1 MGRLRLHPEVML
13 EIGRGSLLFV
23 MVYLYWRSGNHELR
37 TYGWLSDTTRQA
49 DLWTTWVSRGPG
61 LLIGCVDTCEA
72 LDLALACFP
81 VASTGQYW
89 LVKNGISLS
98 VIKYIIHK
106 KWQYNPYNKCK
117 QSTRLDFFQMAHTGS
132 ICSHTCFE
140 CLSDLYCPS
149 KGPRPFHLKCVEL
162 LYMLGL
168 LE

>member
-23 MVYLYWRSGNHELR
+23 TVYLYWRSEDHELR
-37 TYGWLSDTTRQA
+37 TYGWLSSPGQPVTPRARIRQA

-81 VASTGQYW
+81 VAASTGQYW

-98 VIKYIIHK
+98 VFNYIIHK
-106 KWQYNPYNKCK
+106 KWHYNPYNKCK
-117 QSTRLDFFQMAHTGS
+117 QSTGWIFANGS
-132 ICSHTCFE
+132 HGIYIQSHMF
-140 CLSDLYCPS
+140 
-149 KGPRPFHLKCVEL
+149 
-162 LYMLGL
+162 
-168 LE
+168 